1 MAGNNKQSDVKSRP
15 ESRRHRQGISQLEA
29 WFIGLGVVALI
40 IGSALHTYFD
50 KRQEKLD
57 TLIQNSQAVGQWLQA
72 AYLLSQST
80 GQTSFTMCDIGK
92 TRSGKACITELI
104 SQSNVLLSLKNPYF
118 MDSESASVFAVFDGG
133 GRIPAAGR
141 PCSHLAEQFTIF
153 TSAGLY
159 QGKPTFWRGTIIL
172 NFQEKNRQLSAVPH
186 RLIVGYCDGG
196 GQYQRLPTDIPFG

>member
-40 IGSALHTYFD
+40 FGSALHTYFD

-80 GQTSFTMCDIGK
+80 GQTSVTMCDIGK

-104 SQSNVLLSLKNPYF
+104 SQSDVLLSLKNPYF

-141 PCSHLAEQFTIF
+141 PCSHLANQFTIF
-153 TSAGLY
+153 TPAGLY
-159 QGKPTFWRGTIIL
+159 LGKPIFWRGTIIL
-172 NFQEKNRQLSAVPH
+172 NFQQKNRDLSVVSQ

-196 GQYQRLPTDIPFG
+196 GRYQRLPMDITLG